1 MRRVMKWL
9 MVIMMALCL
18 LAALAYGAYLKRDTV
33 AVWLGLAEAKPEL
46 SKTPLFKPMER
57 FVISLEGD
65 REPHYLV
72 LELALV
78 THNPQQLETLNELTP
93 LIRNAMVQYFSH
105 RSHEAVKQE
114 LQNISALQTS
124 LLGKLVGTREGY
136 GYKPYLDEVLVTK
149 VLVQ

>member
-1 MRRVMKWL
+1 MKWMML
-9 MVIMMALCL
+9 MVMALCL

-93 LIRNAMVQYFSH
+93 PDPQCHGAIFQPSLPRCGEAGAAKYL
-105 RSHEAVKQE
+105 RSADLSARQAGSDTARVW
-114 LQNISALQTS
+114 LQALS
-124 LLGKLVGTREGY
+124 G
-136 GYKPYLDEVLVTK
+136 
-149 VLVQ
+149 

>member
-1 MRRVMKWL
+1 MRRVMKWMML
-9 MVIMMALCL
+9 MVMALCL

-65 REPHYLV
+65 SEPHYLV

-78 THNPQQLETLNELTP
+78 TNKPTP
-93 LIRNAMVQYFSH
+93 FVAPILDALDIAKYFTVVIGGDD
-105 RSHEAVKQE
+105 VK
-114 LQNISALQTS
+114 IGRAH
-124 LLGKLVGTREGY
+124 V
-136 GYKPYLDEVLVTK
+136 
-149 VLVQ
+149 